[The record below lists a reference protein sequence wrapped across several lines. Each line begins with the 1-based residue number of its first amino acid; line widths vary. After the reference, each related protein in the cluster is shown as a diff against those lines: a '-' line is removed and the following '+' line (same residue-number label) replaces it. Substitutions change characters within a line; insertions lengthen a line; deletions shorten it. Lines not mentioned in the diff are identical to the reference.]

1 MCEHDAV
8 VLLTVKGGLRSKFDQ
23 FVIVF
28 NRLLMK
34 LYYMYIQNSQKKLF
48 SNIRFSRYTGL
59 KMLKTPV
66 RHIAN
71 E

>member
-1 MCEHDAV
+1 
-8 VLLTVKGGLRSKFDQ
+8 
-23 FVIVF
+23 
-28 NRLLMK
+28 
-34 LYYMYIQNSQKKLF
+34 MYIQNSQKKLF